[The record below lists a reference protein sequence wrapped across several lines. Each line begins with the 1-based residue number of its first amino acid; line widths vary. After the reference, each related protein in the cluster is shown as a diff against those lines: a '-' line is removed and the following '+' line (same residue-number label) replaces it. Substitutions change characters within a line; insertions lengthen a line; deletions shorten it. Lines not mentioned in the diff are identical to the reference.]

1 MNLAD
6 HNVSD
11 TARRAKTFLASQ
23 SAVIGTAVPAP
34 LQAQLDAAVTQ
45 LATSG
50 QDQEILASAVRG
62 AIASQIA
69 MRKALRVDFL
79 SPMARIARHAL
90 RASPEFA
97 TLVVTTG
104 HLRNGDFLNKVNALA
119 DAAAKHE
126 KDFIDHGM
134 PADFIAQLQ
143 AAVAALN
150 ASVETSGKQKGL
162 LKQAGT
168 AIKDST
174 KAVRDVLHVIDGNMK
189 RVLKKNQPVLAN
201 WTATRRIQAT
211 VVTPLPNGDLN
222 VTPIAPQPVAPAG
235 VPVATTAPAKPAA

>member
-6 HNVSD
+6 HNVSH
-11 TARRAKTFLASQ
+11 TARRAQTFLASQ

-34 LQAQLDAAVTQ
+34 LQAQLDAAATQ

-50 QDQEILASAVRG
+50 QDQESLSTAVRG
-62 AIASQIA
+62 EIANQIA

-126 KDFIDHGM
+126 KDFVDHGM
-134 PADFIAQLQ
+134 PADDFIAQLQ
-143 AAVAALN
+143 ATLAALN

-162 LKQAGT
+162 LKQAG
-168 AIKDST
+168 
-174 KAVRDVLHVIDGNMK
+174 KA
-189 RVLKKNQPVLAN
+189 
-201 WTATRRIQAT
+201 IQASAKA
-211 VVTPLPNGDLN
+211 GK
-222 VTPIAPQPVAPAG
+222 PVG
-235 VPVATTAPAKPAA
+235 